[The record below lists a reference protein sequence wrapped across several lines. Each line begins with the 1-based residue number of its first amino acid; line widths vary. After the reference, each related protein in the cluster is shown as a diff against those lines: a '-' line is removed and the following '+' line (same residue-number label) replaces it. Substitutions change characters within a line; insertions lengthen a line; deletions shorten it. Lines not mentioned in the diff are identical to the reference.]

1 MLKIILNLLE
11 GAIQIAEN
19 LYIIFHL
26 VELVQLIINILFYL
40 MHAINQDVKIII
52 KKLFILCGIE
62 GLYFVILHVDNV
74 LNNILKV
81 LIILLYV

>member
-26 VELVQLIINILFYL
+26 IELVQLIINILFYL
-40 MHAINQDVKIII
+40 MHAINQDIKIII
-52 KKLFILCGIE
+52 KKLFILRGIK
-62 GLYFVILHVDNV
+62 GLYFVILHIDNV